1 MPGNKSL
8 TRSLGTKTA
17 FSRNRALQPFRN
29 LDESDLGGISGNHQ
43 RIPHVPNVHGEP
55 REIVSPGQV
64 QTHLL
69 ITSLLEQM
77 CVMAVKDQH
86 MANQLFNMI
95 CQQLAKLRVIS
106 PLTFMDEMSSSR
118 ARYRLTLNN
127 MIHKAKRDMFKQAT
141 SLSPILM
148 QVHWANT
155 PRMPDIP
162 LLTHSIQSLAMQDSR
177 YRHEFVEICRLGK
190 GGFGSVFKA
199 KNRLDG
205 REYAVKKVKFKHRNA
220 GLLLKLL
227 REVKALAGLTHS
239 NIVGYNAAWL
249 EHGSPQTSSDTSHT
263 SDDSSSSTDS
273 ESFGHQGNSPSVS
286 IVFGSTNT
294 GDDLDDRQGPKILEL
309 DPSYTNSEIGPNT
322 ELTSKYLCI
331 PQASHSKSLSVFQR
345 QKSANSFFTATK
357 VLTRGVAEPNHNT
370 NTGSDVVFT
379 ESHYT
384 ENKAITSTRRV
395 YRRSISCEPNPSTEK
410 SFGNTMDRDDFYG
423 QISPFDTSVTLYI
436 QMELCSLTLADWLV
450 QRNEAIK
457 DSDLKKIGSDN
468 MRIFH
473 QLLRGV
479 DYIHSQGLMHR
490 DLKPRNIF
498 LQGSSLHVKI
508 GDFGLA
514 TEDIMSNDRDTVLSP
529 PAYKEVFKFDRHT
542 AEVGTLTYAAPEQ
555 LKRCMY
561 DNKCDI
567 FSLGVILFEQYNRF
581 VTEMERHEAI
591 TSLKK
596 GDIPDVFSQHWPGQ
610 AKAVFKMTHTEPPER
625 PSAKD
630 LLTSDLFLTKEQ
642 IIHNLQRKVSEQ
654 EGDLDTLRH
663 DLGERDR
670 LLKDVLMEREERDRT
685 IAQLQEELDRIRF
698 EMFNSTKFSQ

>member
-1 MPGNKSL
+1 MPGNKSI
-8 TRSLGTKTA
+8 TRSLGTKTS

-29 LDESDLGGISGNHQ
+29 LDESDLDGVGGNHQ
-43 RIPHVPNVHGEP
+43 RLPHVQNVRGEP
-55 REIVSPGQV
+55 REIVLPGQV

-77 CVMAVKDQH
+77 CLMAVGDAH
-86 MANQLFNMI
+86 MANQLFIMI

-106 PLTFMDEMSSSR
+106 PLTFIDEMSSSR
-118 ARYRLTLNN
+118 ARYRLTLHN
-127 MIHKAKRDMFKQAT
+127 MIHKAKRDMFKQA
-141 SLSPILM
+141 LL
-148 QVHWANT
+148 VHWANT
-155 PRMPDIP
+155 PRMPEIP
-162 LLTHSIQSLAMQDSR
+162 QLTHNIPSLAMQDSR
-177 YRHEFVEICRLGK
+177 YRHEFVETCRLGK

-249 EHGSPQTSSDTSHT
+249 EHGISGPQTSSDTSHT
-263 SDDSSSSTDS
+263 SDDSSSSSDS
-273 ESFGHQGNSPSVS
+273 DSFGHQGNSPSVS
-286 IVFGSTNT
+286 IVFGGTNT

-322 ELTSKYLCI
+322 ELTSNYLCI
-331 PQASHSKSLSVFQR
+331 PQASHSKSLSVFRR
-345 QKSANSFFTATK
+345 QKSANSFFTANK
-357 VLTRGVAEPNHNT
+357 VLTHGVSAQNHNT
-370 NTGSDVVFT
+370 STGGDVVFT
-379 ESHYT
+379 ESHYA
-384 ENKAITSTRRV
+384 ESKAVTSTRRV
-395 YRRSISCEPNPSTEK
+395 YRRSISCEPVPSTEK
-410 SFGNTMDRDDFYG
+410 SFGNTMDRDDFCG
-423 QISPFDTSVTLYI
+423 HMSPFDTSVTLYI

-450 QRNEAIK
+450 QRNEAIN
-457 DSDLKKIGSDN
+457 DTDLKNIGSDN

-514 TEDIMSNDRDTVLSP
+514 TEDIMSNDGDTVLSP
-529 PAYKEVFKFDRHT
+529 SGYKEVFKFDRHT

-555 LKRCMY
+555 LKGCMY

-596 GDIPDVFSQHWPGQ
+596 GEIPEGFSQHWSGQ
-610 AKAVFKMTHTEPPER
+610 AKAVLKMTHTEPLER

-630 LLTSDLFLTKEQ
+630 LLTSDLFLTKDQ
-642 IIHNLQRKVSEQ
+642 MIHNLQKKVSEQ
-654 EGDLDTLRH
+654 KGDLDTLRH
-663 DLGERDR
+663 DLEERDR
-670 LLKDVLMEREERDRT
+670 LLKIVVREREERDRT
-685 IAQLQEELDRIRF
+685 IAQLQEELDMIRL
-698 EMFNSTKFSQ
+698 EMFNSPKFNQ

>member
-8 TRSLGTKTA
+8 TRSLGTKTS
-17 FSRNRALQPFRN
+17 FSRKGALQPFRN
-29 LDESDLGGISGNHQ
+29 LDDSDLRGISGN
-43 RIPHVPNVHGEP
+43 RPPPLSIPLVQDVPRES
-55 REIVSPGQV
+55 REIVLPGQV

-77 CVMAVKDQH
+77 CLMAVEDPH
-86 MANQLFNMI
+86 MANQLFTMI

-106 PLTFMDEMSSSR
+106 PLTFIDEMSSSR
-118 ARYRLTLNN
+118 ARYRLTLHN
-127 MIHKAKRDMFKQAT
+127 MIHKAKRDMFKQT
-141 SLSPILM
+141 TLM
-148 QVHWANT
+148 KLHWADT
-155 PRMPDIP
+155 PRLSEIP
-162 LLTHSIQSLAMQDSR
+162 LVAQSIQSLAMQDSR
-177 YRHEFVEICRLGK
+177 YRHEFVETCRLGK

-249 EHGSPQTSSDTSHT
+249 EHGISGPQTSSHTSHS
-263 SDDSSSSTDS
+263 SDDSSSSSDS
-273 ESFGHQGNSPSVS
+273 ESFGRQGNSPSVS

-294 GDDLDDRQGPKILEL
+294 GDNLDDRHGPKILEL
-309 DPSYTNSEIGPNT
+309 DPSYTNSDIGHNVK
-322 ELTSKYLCI
+322 LTSNYLNI

-345 QKSANSFFTATK
+345 QKSANSFFTATN
-357 VLTRGVAEPNHNT
+357 VLTYGVSEKNCNT
-370 NTGSDVVFT
+370 NTDSDGVFA
-379 ESHYT
+379 ESHYQET
-384 ENKAITSTRRV
+384 GAITSTRRV
-395 YRRSISCEPNPSTEK
+395 YRRSISCEPIPSTEQ
-410 SFGNTMDRDDFYG
+410 SFGNTMDRDDFDG
-423 QISPFDTSVTLYI
+423 DNSPFATSVTLYI
-436 QMELCSLTLADWLV
+436 QMELCSHTLADWLV

-457 DSDLKKIGSDN
+457 DSDLKNIDSDN

-514 TEDIMSNDRDTVLSP
+514 TEDIMSNDGDTVLSP
-529 PAYKEVFKFDRHT
+529 PGYKEVFKFDRHT

-555 LKRCMY
+555 LRGCMY
-561 DNKCDI
+561 DSKCDI
-567 FSLGVILFEQYNRF
+567 FSLGVILFEQYNCF
-581 VTEMERHEAI
+581 VTEMERHASI

-596 GDIPDVFSQHWPGQ
+596 GDVPQIFSQHWPGQ
-610 AKAVFKMTHTEPPER
+610 AKAVYKMTHTEPPER
-625 PSAKD
+625 PSAKA
-630 LLTSDLFLTKEQ
+630 LLTSDLFLTKDQ
-642 IIHNLQRKVSEQ
+642 IIYNLQRKVSEQ
-654 EGDLDTLRH
+654 EGDLDTLRQ

-670 LLKDVLMEREERDRT
+670 LLKDVVREREERDRT
-685 IAQLQEELDRIRF
+685 IAQLQEELDRLRIQ
-698 EMFNSTKFSQ
+698 MFNSPSSNQ